1 MAGVVAS
8 PPAHRILRESTRA
21 AHDAAEETAG
31 MCRLMAGELDEAGYA
46 GLLLAQLALFREWER
61 ERGDWLAGLREW
73 NYVSRAALLEA
84 DLAAVDSIAHRVGSY
99 QAAAAL
105 GERPVGAH
113 EVRDAFP
120 RNTSTGTHP
129 DPAACWGELYV
140 IEGSALG
147 GRIIVRRL
155 RELYPRLSHGFYAI
169 GEDKPPAWRRFQGLL
184 DANLVDEASQ
194 ATAVAAARAMFARF
208 QQTLQDPA
216 A

>member
-31 MCRLMAGELDEAGYA
+31 MRRLMAGELDEAGYA

-61 ERGDWLAGLREW
+61 ERGDWLAGLAGW
-73 NYVSRAALLEA
+73 GYVSRAALLEA
-84 DLAAVDSIAHRVGSY
+84 DLAAIESIAARAAPTMHTAHASTARGS
-99 QAAAAL
+99 
-105 GERPVGAH
+105 VGASLAG
-113 EVRDAFP
+113 D
-120 RNTSTGTHP
+120 ST

-155 RELYPRLSHGFYAI
+155 RELYPRLSHGFYAV
-169 GEDKPPAWRRFQGLL
+169 GEDTPPAWRRFQGLL
-184 DANLVDEASQ
+184 DANLADEASQ